1 MVAWEGECKNSRLT
15 VVSSRSGGPS
25 SQFCEVGIR
34 ETKDAKHTL
43 SVVLKKLSSKLRAV
57 FFFLDPLTR
66 PHACVGRSSSS
77 RGLRDEEEGG
87 DGRREGRK
95 GRRRR
100 RRRRRRLLFSLSPS
114 SSLISTTLS
123 AAEAER
129 KRERERSRLVPS
141 PSWSMWGKEEKSAQR
156 GKKRGSVPTI
166 LRYETRRPIGVRL
179 EPPSSSSLSHCT
191 SSAPSHPAPPLF
203 APFLGGVGDDDGGGS
218 GHREEEEKET

>member
-25 SQFCEVGIR
+25 PQSSVVGNR

-87 DGRREGRK
+87 GGRREGRK
-95 GRRRR
+95 GR

-156 GKKRGSVPTI
+156 GKKRVSVPTI
-166 LRYETRRPIGVRL
+166 LRDSTSDRRALR
-179 EPPSSSSLSHCT
+179 T
-191 SSAPSHPAPPLF
+191 
-203 APFLGGVGDDDGGGS
+203 PFLLLTLTLHKLSPFPPGAAAVCPFS
-218 GHREEEEKET
+218 WWRRRRRRWW